1 MVLIFLTLL
10 KIVRQYYFLYKAKA
24 ENVIK
29 MFQEFQYL
37 KKYFSLKKSILR
49 AIRLFFRQN
58 YNEFSTLVNYRELF
72 YI

>member
-10 KIVRQYYFLYKAKA
+10 KIVRKYYFLYKAK
-24 ENVIK
+24 NVIK